1 MTRFRYDAVL
11 SVHREPR
18 VDSPRVVLDWQ
29 TDHLSLES
37 LERLLAG
44 DPSGGIEIRRVPNA
58 RVAQD
63 RLLLEMLRK
72 WDASRK
78 VAELRAALKTHRLQ
92 GVDPE
97 DVWSLANRFR
107 YACTVRW
114 SPGRTD
120 GAFDVLLGQER
131 FPARPDQ
138 PILDFGSETTTR
150 GALQRFANDPLQA
163 ERAKELTRDLRAF
176 LLDKLPE
183 SMVPASIVLLDE
195 LPLTRNGKIDR
206 RALFDVE
213 LSSRGEGAV
222 HVSPRTAVERV
233 LVDIWQATLGLERI
247 GVLDNFFELGG
258 DSILTIQIVAR
269 ALERGIRITPK
280 QLFEAQTIARL
291 VEVAEPA
298 REETEELLITGPV
311 PLTPIQRWFL
321 ERRLPNPHQFNQALL
336 LAIDPLPDPAAV
348 ERVVMQLLAHH
359 DALRMRF
366 TTDGKGWSQ
375 VQAAPDEPAPF
386 SVEDL
391 SRIEVALQP
400 AALERLSAELQRSL
414 DLLNGPLVR
423 VALFNLGP
431 QRPARL
437 LFVIHHLVMDG
448 VSWRILLDDFC
459 TGYLQACAGKEVRLP
474 AKTTSFTAWATR
486 LHSRAQSPQ
495 MREQAARFA
504 ETLLNP
510 GMPLPRARVHGSNL
524 EGNAQTV
531 STRLCPDDTGW
542 LLRELPKIWHVPI
555 EDALLTT
562 VARGLAT
569 WTGSRQLLVDLE
581 GHGREPLFDDVDLSR
596 TIGWFTSLCP
606 VRLDLGEPSTPATEL
621 QRISA
626 QLRAARAHT
635 IDFGLLRYLSND
647 EAVRSSLASLPSPEV
662 SFNYMGQFHTTGT
675 APGQLARAPESS
687 GPSRDPDQPRTH
699 LLEVNAEVVDG
710 CLAIEWTY
718 SPDQVSP
725 ETIEAVADAA
735 RAALRALIANCLTSS
750 PRYTPE
756 DFPDVSLSQSEID
769 GLLAELQLGEERA

>member
-1 MTRFRYDAVL
+1 MSCWTGK
-11 SVHREPR
+11 PII
-18 VDSPRVVLDWQ
+18 
-29 TDHLSLES
+29 SLWS

-44 DPSGGIEIRRVPNA
+44 DPNGGIEIRRVPNA

-138 PILDFGSETTTR
+138 PILDFGSGTTTR

-176 LLDKLPE
+176 LLDKLPK

-298 REETEELLITGPV
+298 REETEELPITGPV
-311 PLTPIQRWFL
+311 PLTPIQRCVL
-321 ERRLPNPHQFNQALL
+321 GT
-336 LAIDPLPDPAAV
+336 AA
-348 ERVVMQLLAHH
+348 
-359 DALRMRF
+359 
-366 TTDGKGWSQ
+366 
-375 VQAAPDEPAPF
+375 
-386 SVEDL
+386 
-391 SRIEVALQP
+391 
-400 AALERLSAELQRSL
+400 
-414 DLLNGPLVR
+414 
-423 VALFNLGP
+423 
-431 QRPARL
+431 
-437 LFVIHHLVMDG
+437 
-448 VSWRILLDDFC
+448 
-459 TGYLQACAGKEVRLP
+459 
-474 AKTTSFTAWATR
+474 
-486 LHSRAQSPQ
+486 AQSASVQ
-495 MREQAARFA
+495 SGALARDR
-504 ETLLNP
+504 P
-510 GMPLPRARVHGSNL
+510 
-524 EGNAQTV
+524 
-531 STRLCPDDTGW
+531 
-542 LLRELPKIWHVPI
+542 
-555 EDALLTT
+555 
-562 VARGLAT
+562 
-569 WTGSRQLLVDLE
+569 
-581 GHGREPLFDDVDLSR
+581 
-596 TIGWFTSLCP
+596 
-606 VRLDLGEPSTPATEL
+606 
-621 QRISA
+621 
-626 QLRAARAHT
+626 AARA
-635 IDFGLLRYLSND
+635 G
-647 EAVRSSLASLPSPEV
+647 
-662 SFNYMGQFHTTGT
+662 GG
-675 APGQLARAPESS
+675 
-687 GPSRDPDQPRTH
+687 
-699 LLEVNAEVVDG
+699 
-710 CLAIEWTY
+710 
-718 SPDQVSP
+718 
-725 ETIEAVADAA
+725 
-735 RAALRALIANCLTSS
+735 
-750 PRYTPE
+750 
-756 DFPDVSLSQSEID
+756 
-769 GLLAELQLGEERA
+769 